1 MQPKEHLWGKIWNPK
16 FGSKVSI
23 FLWLIA
29 QNHILTWDNLQ
40 NQGFMGPSICLLY
53 HQQEET
59 MKHILN
65 QCSQSGLIWDMA
77 IQIMHRSNKNKPGIV
92 NTIENWDS
100 ITYQSPIL
108 DHILKLLQDS

>member
-1 MQPKEHLWGKIWNPK
+1 
-16 FGSKVSI
+16 
-23 FLWLIA
+23 
-29 QNHILTWDNLQ
+29 
-40 NQGFMGPSICLLY
+40 
-53 HQQEET
+53 

-77 IQIMHRSNKNKPGIV
+77 IQIMHRSNKNKLGIV

-108 DHILKLLQDS
+108 DHILKLLQYSQSRKSGKRETKESSTPLPLPPTTWEKILTLIQETIRAKPWTHNDMQ